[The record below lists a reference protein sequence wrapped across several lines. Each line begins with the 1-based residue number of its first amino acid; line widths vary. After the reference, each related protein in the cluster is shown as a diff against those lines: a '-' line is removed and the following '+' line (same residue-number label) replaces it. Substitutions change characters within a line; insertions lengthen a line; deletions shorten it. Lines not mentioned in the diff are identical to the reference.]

1 MKCPK
6 CGFLGF
12 DSGDRCKNCGYDFSL
27 AVGAGSTSAGAHARH
42 PSETA
47 AGDLPL
53 FRGNMPLPPP
63 RAPLSVRRASPTPPR
78 VRARTPTPTPGA
90 APLLRAVGEDA
101 ARVAPTAQ
109 PEAVLTPE
117 ADVEEAPAARRAAAA
132 GIDVC
137 LLTLVNL
144 AVVHFTL
151 AVCGLTFAD
160 VDALP
165 LAPMLAFLL
174 TLNAGY
180 VVLFT
185 GLLGQTL
192 GKMAAGIE
200 VVRERR
206 ERMDLQH
213 AAVRAAAMVAAV
225 LPAGIG
231 WFAALVG
238 NRRGLHDRLAGTHV
252 VRVAGA

>member
-1 MKCPK
+1 VKCPK

-27 AVGAGSTSAGAHARH
+27 ASGAGSTPVGAHARH
-42 PSETA
+42 PSKTTP
-47 AGDLPL
+47 GDLPL
-53 FRGNMPLPPP
+53 FRGNVPLPPP

-78 VRARTPTPTPGA
+78 VRARTPAPTPSA
-90 APLLRAVGEDA
+90 TPLLRAAGEDA
-101 ARVAPTAQ
+101 AKAAPAAQ
-109 PEAVLTPE
+109 TEAVFPHE
-117 ADVEEAPAARRAAAA
+117 ANLEEAPAARRAAAA

-160 VDALP
+160 ADALP
-165 LAPMLAFLL
+165 LAPLLAFLL

-213 AAVRAAAMVAAV
+213 AAVRAAAMVAAL

-231 WFAALVG
+231 WFAGLVG